1 MNNSFTVSCLFLCS
15 PGVRSLAVLLTWA
28 LQEQHGEEIASMWWA
43 EHEQHLRALGQHKNH
58 STVLWGLF
66 CCIIIT
72 PVWRYVTAQL
82 STPQPPHCWYAL
94 WGWHSTERQKCQ
106 EYSGVTKLPP
116 HPLQQQPGVWEILCP
131 QRPQT
136 DTLDRELYM
145 KWPTMLEMVL
155 CSTIKKWSALS
166 RQTDASFP
174 PQGK

>member
-1 MNNSFTVSCLFLCS
+1 MFVAWQCFWPGLCRS
-15 PGVRSLAVLLTWA
+15 SMGRRSLQCDEQSMSSIWELWDSIKITVQSCGVYFVALLS
-28 LQEQHGEEIASMWWA
+28 LQCGDNA
-43 EHEQHLRALGQHKNH
+43 
-58 STVLWGLF
+58 
-66 CCIIIT
+66 
-72 PVWRYVTAQL
+72 TAQL
-82 STPQPPHCWYAL
+82 STPQPPHCWYSL

-116 HPLQQQPGVWEILCP
+116 HSLQQQPGVWEILCP